1 MIELLLTGSLAF
13 IMFSLG
19 LSLTPQDF
27 GFAFQQPKALIAG
40 ALAQL
45 LLLPAIAFV
54 LIWAFGLQGDF
65 ALGVMIL
72 SCCPGGI
79 TSNIMTKLSRGDVAL
94 SISYTA
100 LASLVT
106 AVTLPLV
113 LSVTAPVLV
122 PQQGIELSILPLSL
136 KVFSLATLPVLIG
149 VLIRQFTPM
158 QASRWEQPSSQISNG
173 LFVAVL
179 IGVLI
184 GQWNVF
190 IANLPTLG
198 PILLLLNVI
207 MLAVGLFVG
216 YLLRLKKSQ
225 ITSLSVEA
233 GFQNG
238 TIGIV
243 VGSLISE
250 ELVQGGLSR
259 FSLPSAVY
267 SVLMLV
273 TIIPFVLWRRR
284 L

>member
-1 MIELLLTGSLAF
+1 
-13 IMFSLG
+13 MF
-19 LSLTPQDF
+19 
-27 GFAFQQPKALIAG
+27 
-40 ALAQL
+40 
-45 LLLPAIAFV
+45 
-54 LIWAFGLQGDF
+54 
-65 ALGVMIL
+65 
-72 SCCPGGI
+72 C
-79 TSNIMTKLSRGDVAL
+79 
-94 SISYTA
+94 
-100 LASLVT
+100 
-106 AVTLPLV
+106 
-113 LSVTAPVLV
+113 
-122 PQQGIELSILPLSL
+122 
-136 KVFSLATLPVLIG
+136 
-149 VLIRQFTPM
+149 IRQCTPIK
-158 QASRWEQPSSQISNG
+158 ASRWEQPSSQISNG

-190 IANLPTLG
+190 IANLPVLG

-216 YLLRLKKSQ
+216 HLLRLNKSQ

-273 TIIPFVLWRRR
+273 AIIPFVLWRRR

>member
-79 TSNIMTKLSRGDVAL
+79 TSNIMTKFSCGDVAL

-122 PQQGIELSILPLSL
+122 PQQGIELSILPLIL
-136 KVFSLATLPVLIG
+136 KVFFFG
-149 VLIRQFTPM
+149 
-158 QASRWEQPSSQISNG
+158 N
-173 LFVAVL
+173 
-179 IGVLI
+179 
-184 GQWNVF
+184 
-190 IANLPTLG
+190 IACIDRCFAFANAP
-198 PILLLLNVI
+198 
-207 MLAVGLFVG
+207 
-216 YLLRLKKSQ
+216 R
-225 ITSLSVEA
+225 
-233 GFQNG
+233 
-238 TIGIV
+238 
-243 VGSLISE
+243 
-250 ELVQGGLSR
+250 
-259 FSLPSAVY
+259 
-267 SVLMLV
+267 
-273 TIIPFVLWRRR
+273 
-284 L
+284 

>member
-27 GFAFQQPKALIAG
+27 GFAFQQPKALITG

-106 AVTLPLV
+106 AATLPLV

-122 PQQGIELSILPLSL
+122 PQQAIELSILPLSL

-149 VLIRQFTPM
+149 VLIRQCTPM
-158 QASRWEQPSSQISNG
+158 QASRWEQLSSQISNG
-173 LFVAVL
+173 LFAAVL

-207 MLAVGLFVG
+207 MLAVGLIVG
-216 YLLRLKKSQ
+216 HLLRLKKSQ